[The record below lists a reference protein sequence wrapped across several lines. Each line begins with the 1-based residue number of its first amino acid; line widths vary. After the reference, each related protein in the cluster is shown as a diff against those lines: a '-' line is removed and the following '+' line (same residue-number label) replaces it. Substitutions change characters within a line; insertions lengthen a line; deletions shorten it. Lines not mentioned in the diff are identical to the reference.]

1 MAKAVKADEPTGV
14 PENPV
19 PTVEEP
25 TPTPDD
31 PSKEAQS
38 AELAEKL
45 KSMESELGRFKQ
57 ELGDERKKSEEL
69 NAYKLH
75 YEQSQQQKQNEPQK
89 QPTVDELNTQFFDN
103 PTQALNQR
111 EMKLAYQTAFA
122 QAPMALAMAKIQNP
136 DAFIGIADQEVEQ
149 AMQGGVKS
157 GTTNP
162 MLLSDPNA
170 YIGAAW
176 ILRGTKT
183 GYKLPEEKPSNM
195 SPTDTEK
202 PGGSPPS
209 EDEEVPELTGADDL
223 TALLISKRSKKTT
236 IEEFKKNMQAT
247 REEEGR

>member
-1 MAKAVKADEPTGV
+1 MAEEKKPKEPTRT
-14 PENPV
+14 PEERV
-19 PTVEEP
+19 SQVDEKEP
-25 TPTPDD
+25 KTED

-38 AELAEKL
+38 DELAEKL

-75 YEQSQQQKQNEPQK
+75 YEQTQQQKQNEPQK
-89 QPTVDELNTQFFDN
+89 QPTIDELNTQFFDN
-103 PTQALNQR
+103 PTQVLNKR
-111 EMKLAYQTAFA
+111 DMNLAYQTAFA

-136 DAFIGIADQEVEQ
+136 DAFVGISDQEVEQ
-149 AMQGGVKS
+149 AMHGGVKS

-183 GYKLPEEKPSNM
+183 GYKIPEEKPSNM
-195 SPTDTEK
+195 SPTETER

-209 EDEEVPELTGADDL
+209 TEEEVPELEGADDL
-223 TALLISKRSKKTT
+223 TALLISKRSKDTT
-236 IEEFKKNMQAT
+236 KEDFIKKMQTT
-247 REEEGR
+247 RQREGR